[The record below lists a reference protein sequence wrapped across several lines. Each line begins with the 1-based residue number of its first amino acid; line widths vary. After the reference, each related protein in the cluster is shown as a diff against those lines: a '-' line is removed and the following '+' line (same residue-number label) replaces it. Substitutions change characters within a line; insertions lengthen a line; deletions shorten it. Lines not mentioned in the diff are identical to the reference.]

1 MAEAVAEETRK
12 KADAGLSS
20 FKLNPG
26 GMSGLE
32 LFEHQVAFRQ
42 RTFGDEDQKI
52 SAHLDVSPRNK
63 HQRDMMTSDFARK
76 VQHNIMKE
84 IGASGGTERLAQR
97 KIDALGYIKSH
108 SCFINDPQRMEKLKS
123 KLELARS
130 LERVKAIEDEE
141 AVVNRKNEE
150 GEHRKLLPEAIK
162 MFKEGAETKKFGKK
176 FTKAAISA
184 ILLLCYNLKVSGN
197 KDPMMKAL
205 NEAYEKDLSKLE
217 VPVGI

>member
-1 MAEAVAEETRK
+1 ME
-12 KADAGLSS
+12 
-20 FKLNPG
+20 
-26 GMSGLE
+26 LE
-32 LFEHQVAFRQ
+32 
-42 RTFGDEDQKI
+42 
-52 SAHLDVSPRNK
+52 
-63 HQRDMMTSDFARK
+63 
-76 VQHNIMKE
+76 
-84 IGASGGTERLAQR
+84 
-97 KIDALGYIKSH
+97 
-108 SCFINDPQRMEKLKS
+108 
-123 KLELARS
+123 RS

-141 AVVNRKNEE
+141 AEVNRKNEE

-205 NEAYEKDLSKLE
+205 HKAYEKDPSKLE